1 MGNRLQGKVCVITG
15 TAGGIGKASA
25 LAFSREGA
33 AIVGCD
39 VAADEAQQT
48 MDEVRA
54 EGGRMISLHPI
65 DLAKKADCER
75 LVSTA
80 LAEFGRIDVLVN
92 NAGRL
97 HHGWMHEG
105 TDDFWYDT
113 IDDELNIVFR
123 MCRAAW
129 PALTDSA
136 GVIVNLASTIA
147 HTGFRKLGGLAHSA
161 AKGGVVA
168 MTRHLAMEGR
178 EAGIRA
184 NSISPG
190 VIGSGKVLA
199 FAEADPEWDALMRG
213 RMMRGR
219 YGTPEQIAAVALFL
233 ASDESSFVNA
243 ADIIADDGV
252 TVWG

>member
-1 MGNRLQGKVCVITG
+1 MGDRLQGKVCVITG
-15 TAGGIGKASA
+15 TAGGIGRASA
-25 LAFSREGA
+25 LSFAREGA

-39 VAADEAQQT
+39 VDAEDAEQT
-48 MDEVRA
+48 MDEVLA
-54 EGGRMISLHPI
+54 EGGKMISVHPI
-65 DLAKKADCER
+65 DLANKADCER
-75 LVSTA
+75 LVASA

-97 HHGWMHEG
+97 HHGWMSEG

-113 IDDELNIVFR
+113 IDDELNIIFR

-129 PALTDSA
+129 PALISSSGT
-136 GVIVNLASTIA
+136 IVNLASTAA
-147 HTGFRKLGGLAHSA
+147 HTTYRKLGGVAHSA

-178 EAGIRA
+178 EAGLRA

-190 VIGSGKVLA
+190 VIGSRKVLA
-199 FAEADPEWDALMRG
+199 FAKADPEWDALMRG

-243 ADIIADDGV
+243 ADIVADDGV
-252 TVWG
+252 TAWG